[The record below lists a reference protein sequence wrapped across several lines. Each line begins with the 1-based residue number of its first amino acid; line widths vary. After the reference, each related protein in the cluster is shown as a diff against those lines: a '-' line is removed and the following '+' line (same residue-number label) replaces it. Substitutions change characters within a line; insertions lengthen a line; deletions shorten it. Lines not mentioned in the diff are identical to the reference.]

1 MKLFHTLLEPRGA
14 TCSRPSSHTEIA
26 TNGIGKDL
34 LSRRC
39 IWGRGLPRISKPIPC
54 DLSYDGQRQLYCTI
68 NPSEH
73 WLHSQL
79 TGLSKQVPQYLF
91 ALHDWAKTS
100 TVLYG
105 LLSASGDPSNL
116 HQYWPPKP
124 LSCVMYHIS
133 RTCVLGMPQ
142 NFWLRNI
149 TTQNIKTPL
158 NTLNNWRQRLGEN
171 YSCIGIWIRQRKKT
185 LIQVKTWWKLM

>member
-116 HQYWPPKP
+116 HQYWPPE
-124 LSCVMYHIS
+124 
-133 RTCVLGMPQ
+133 TTE
-142 NFWLRNI
+142 LRHVSHFSHMRFRDATKFLIEKYNH
-149 TTQNIKTPL
+149 TKYKNPAKYIK
-158 NTLNNWRQRLGEN
+158 
-171 YSCIGIWIRQRKKT
+171 
-185 LIQVKTWWKLM
+185 